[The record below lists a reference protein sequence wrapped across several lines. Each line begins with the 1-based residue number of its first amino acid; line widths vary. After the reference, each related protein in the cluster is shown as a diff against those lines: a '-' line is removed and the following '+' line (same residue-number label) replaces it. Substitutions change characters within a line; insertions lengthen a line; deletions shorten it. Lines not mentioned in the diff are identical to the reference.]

1 MLKMIRYK
9 YLVVLAVIILSF
21 RVSGQEALNYQS
33 AMIGNPSV
41 TGSAG
46 DGIMRISYMNHYPG
60 NNFNL
65 HSVCLSYDSFF
76 PSLHGGAGFYISD
89 EYLGGIVNNLNGGVS
104 YSYFLQATEKLY
116 ISGGLSASFYHRGY
130 DFSSAI
136 LPDQI
141 DPLLGAVLPS
151 AETLAE
157 RGKTVFDLGT
167 GFLFMTEKFFGGFSV
182 NHLTEPDPSESDY
195 TDGKLTRIL
204 LVHGAGDF
212 SLNKAK
218 NTRVVPLANIAAGKG
233 IFFAGAGASFESKY
247 LSINAIVLADNEK
260 NIDIQTGFSI
270 NLASLMVFYSYRF
283 NIISG
288 ENLLP
293 FSLQHHTGVAVG
305 LNNVD
310 KRKTIKTINFPK
322 L

>member
-1 MLKMIRYK
+1 MMIRYK
-9 YLVVLAVIILSF
+9 YFLVLAVIVYSL
-21 RVSGQEALNYQS
+21 RLSGQEALSYQS
-33 AMIGNPSV
+33 SMIGNPSV

-46 DGIMRISYMNHYPG
+46 DGIMRISYVNHYPG
-60 NNFNL
+60 NNYNL
-65 HSVCLSYDSFF
+65 HSVSLSYDSFF

-104 YSYFLQATEKLY
+104 YSYILQASEKLF

-151 AETLAE
+151 AETLDE

-167 GFLFMTEKFFGGFSV
+167 GFLFMTEKFFGGFSAS
-182 NHLTEPDPSESDY
+182 HLTEPDPSGSDY
-195 TDGKLTRIL
+195 SDGKLKRIL

-212 SLNKAK
+212 SINKEK
-218 NTRVVPLANIAAGKG
+218 NTRVVPLAYIAAGKG
-233 IFFAGAGASFESKY
+233 IFSAGAGASIEGMY
-247 LSINAIVLADNEK
+247 LSVNAIVLTDNKK
-260 NIDIQTGFSI
+260 NLDLQTGFSI
-270 NLASLMVFYSYRF
+270 NLASLTVFYSYRF
-283 NIISG
+283 NIVSG

-293 FSLQHHTGVAVG
+293 FSLQHYTGVALG